1 MVWAASFR
9 VALLPG
15 LSSVPRRLRSHLPSA
30 SVAPLAVAMPPKG
43 SSRKVATI
51 GLTGTSSGQT
61 RLSFGPA
68 SGAGRAKAAPKKAAA
83 PAAAAAA
90 AAQDGSDGEAVV
102 TKPRGRGRPT
112 KAAAAATAAAAAAA
126 ASAAGVVDV
135 DSDEEAEVVVV
146 KRGRGRPTKAAA
158 AAAPASEA
166 ATAKRRAGAAPK
178 AEPSAKAE
186 AKARVPKRS
195 AAAAG
200 VDNVKP
206 ATAAAAAAAPMAS
219 GRTGAPPA
227 AKKPRT
233 GAPWISGAPPRA
245 GEKDVP
251 EGAPNCLRGLVFCLT
266 GVLESLYRDEAANL
280 CKQYG
285 ARVVSALSR
294 NVTHALMGDEPGK
307 AKLVKLEELRAAGKA
322 PAVIDED
329 GLFELLRTR
338 PGDGPRPGAEPPVA
352 APAVGMDEG
361 ADEEDAVPVPR
372 RKAAATAAVA
382 PIARPSPPA
391 PRPPGAAGN
400 SELWVDKYRPQTMKD
415 LVANPKLAK
424 DLEAWLSGWSAARA
438 TERLARAARGG
449 GPAKRG
455 APKPPENAARAALLA
470 GPPGIGKTSMAHVVA
485 RTCGYEPHEM
495 NASDTRNKAA
505 IAGTVADIVLS
516 SSISS
521 FFPFKPKAGEA
532 AGAPAAAAG
541 GRGRKGKARA
551 VPPPTNPYPNGQ
563 VLIMDEVDGMSG
575 GDRGGMQELIK
586 VIAAT
591 QVPIICI
598 CNDDQAQ
605 KVRTLANHCYKLK
618 FRRPMVAQARSRLM
632 EIAMR
637 EGYRHIDPQTAE
649 KLAESCHG
657 DIRAMINL
665 LQTWRSTSETLSFTD
680 VTERMKAEGKT
691 RTERSPFELFKEF
704 FDGRSGRSVNDRL
717 DDFFLDSDLMP
728 LFVQENYPNAS
739 GAAGRPHLLAA
750 AADSISEGDLVNQI
764 VRSEQRWDLM
774 PASGILS
781 AIRPGAMVSGY
792 IGARPAFPAWL
803 GKYSTERK
811 NVRLVKELE
820 MRCKAGTRCSQSAR
834 AFRLDYVP
842 ALTAAVVRPLTALGA
857 AGIATSVAVLDAYYM
872 NREDV
877 EALVGLC
884 IHAKGNSPMD
894 EVDTKV
900 KTALTRA
907 YTAGDHARS
916 TVSAAHF
923 GVKAVGAAAKPT
935 PVAAT
940 AAEVVVDDAEEAAAS
955 SDADS
960 SDADDAAAAKQFIKG
975 GGAKGARLKGGKAKA
990 KRK

>member
-1 MVWAASFR
+1 
-9 VALLPG
+9 
-15 LSSVPRRLRSHLPSA
+15 
-30 SVAPLAVAMPPKG
+30 
-43 SSRKVATI
+43 
-51 GLTGTSSGQT
+51 
-61 RLSFGPA
+61 
-68 SGAGRAKAAPKKAAA
+68 
-83 PAAAAAA
+83 
-90 AAQDGSDGEAVV
+90 
-102 TKPRGRGRPT
+102 
-112 KAAAAATAAAAAAA
+112 
-126 ASAAGVVDV
+126 
-135 DSDEEAEVVVV
+135 
-146 KRGRGRPTKAAA
+146 
-158 AAAPASEA
+158 
-166 ATAKRRAGAAPK
+166 
-178 AEPSAKAE
+178 
-186 AKARVPKRS
+186 
-195 AAAAG
+195 
-200 VDNVKP
+200 
-206 ATAAAAAAAPMAS
+206 
-219 GRTGAPPA
+219 
-227 AKKPRT
+227 
-233 GAPWISGAPPRA
+233 
-245 GEKDVP
+245 
-251 EGAPNCLRGLVFCLT
+251 
-266 GVLESLYRDEAANL
+266 
-280 CKQYG
+280 
-285 ARVVSALSR
+285 
-294 NVTHALMGDEPGK
+294 
-307 AKLVKLEELRAAGKA
+307 
-322 PAVIDED
+322 
-329 GLFELLRTR
+329 
-338 PGDGPRPGAEPPVA
+338 
-352 APAVGMDEG
+352 
-361 ADEEDAVPVPR
+361 
-372 RKAAATAAVA
+372 
-382 PIARPSPPA
+382 
-391 PRPPGAAGN
+391 
-400 SELWVDKYRPQTMKD
+400 
-415 LVANPKLAK
+415 
-424 DLEAWLSGWSAARA
+424 
-438 TERLARAARGG
+438 
-449 GPAKRG
+449 
-455 APKPPENAARAALLA
+455 
-470 GPPGIGKTSMAHVVA
+470 
-485 RTCGYEPHEM
+485 
-495 NASDTRNKAA
+495 
-505 IAGTVADIVLS
+505 
-516 SSISS
+516 
-521 FFPFKPKAGEA
+521 
-532 AGAPAAAAG
+532 
-541 GRGRKGKARA
+541 
-551 VPPPTNPYPNGQ
+551 
-563 VLIMDEVDGMSG
+563 MDEVDGMSG

-894 EVDTKV
+894 EVDAKV

-923 GVKAVGAAAKPT
+923 GVKAVGAAAKP
-935 PVAAT
+935 
-940 AAEVVVDDAEEAAAS
+940 
-955 SDADS
+955 
-960 SDADDAAAAKQFIKG
+960 
-975 GGAKGARLKGGKAKA
+975 
-990 KRK
+990 

>member
-1 MVWAASFR
+1 
-9 VALLPG
+9 
-15 LSSVPRRLRSHLPSA
+15 
-30 SVAPLAVAMPPKG
+30 MPPKG
-43 SSRKVATI
+43 SSRRTATI

-68 SGAGRAKAAPKKAAA
+68 SGAGRVKTTPKQAVASAADAAAAA
-83 PAAAAAA
+83 PDSPDREAAVVKPRGRGRMTKAVAAAAAA
-90 AAQDGSDGEAVV
+90 AAIEA
-102 TKPRGRGRPT
+102 
-112 KAAAAATAAAAAAA
+112 A
-126 ASAAGVVDV
+126 AAGVVDV
-135 DSDEEAEVVVV
+135 DSESEEEVVVV

-158 AAAPASEA
+158 AAAAAASVA
-166 ATAKRRAGAAPK
+166 ATKQRVEGA
-178 AEPSAKAE
+178 PSVERTAKAE
-186 AKARVPKRS
+186 AKTRAPKRS

-200 VDNVKP
+200 VDDVKP
-206 ATAAAAAAAPMAS
+206 SNRGGANAAAAASAPSAS
-219 GRTGAPPA
+219 ADAGAPPA
-227 AKKPRT
+227 AKKARP
-233 GAPWISGAPPRA
+233 GPPWASGAPPRA

-251 EGAPNCLRGLVFCLT
+251 AGAPNCLRGLVFCLT
-266 GVLESLYRDEAANL
+266 GVLESLHRDVAANL

-285 ARVVSALSR
+285 GRVVSALSR
-294 NVTHALMGDEPGK
+294 NVTHALVGDEPGASK
-307 AKLVKLEELRAAGKA
+307 MKKLEELRAAGKA
-322 PAVIDED
+322 PVVIDED
-329 GLFELLRTR
+329 GLFELLLTR
-338 PGDGPRPGAEPPVA
+338 PGDGPRPGAEPPVMAPSPAGA
-352 APAVGMDEG
+352 AMDEG
-361 ADEEDAVPVPR
+361 TDGEDAAPVPR
-372 RKAAATAAVA
+372 RKAAAAAAAAAATAAAAEPTVA
-382 PIARPSPPA
+382 AAAFPPPPA
-391 PRPPGAAGN
+391 PCPPGAAG
-400 SELWVDKYRPQTMKD
+400 SVELWVDKYRPKTMKD

-424 DLEAWLSGWSAARA
+424 DLEAWLSGWSSARA
-438 TERLARAARGG
+438 AERLARAARGS

-485 RTCGYEPHEM
+485 RACGYEPHEM

-521 FFPFKPKAGEA
+521 FFPFKPKAGDT
-532 AGAPAAAAG
+532 AAAAAAAAPG

-551 VPPPTNPYPNGQ
+551 VPPPPTNLYPNGQ
-563 VLIMDEVDGMSG
+563 LLIMDEVDGMSG

-618 FRRPMVAQARSRLM
+618 FRRPMVAQARTRLM

-665 LQTWRSTSETLSFTD
+665 LQTWRSTSDKLSFTD

-704 FDGRSGRSVNDRL
+704 FDVRSGRSVNDRL

-774 PASGILS
+774 PASGLLS
-781 AIRPGAMVSGY
+781 AIRPGAMVAGY
-792 IGARPAFPAWL
+792 IGARPSFPAWL

-842 ALTAAVVRPLTALGA
+842 ALTSAMVRPLTALGA
-857 AGIATSVAVLDAYYM
+857 AGIAPAVAVLDAYYM

-877 EALVGLC
+877 EALVGLG
-884 IHAKGNSPMD
+884 IYAKGSSPWD
-894 EVDTKV
+894 AVDSKV

-907 YTAGDHARS
+907 YSAGDHARS
-916 TVSAAHF
+916 TVSEAHF
-923 GVKAVGAAAKPT
+923 GVKAAGASAKPT

-940 AAEVVVDDAEEAAAS
+940 AAEVVVDDAEEAAAA
-955 SDADS
+955 SDSDS
-960 SDADDAAAAKQFIKG
+960 SDVDDTTVAKRFLKSGGAKGGGGKAGRAIG
-975 GGAKGARLKGGKAKA
+975 GGAKG